1 MLKLLDD
8 YATTSSLDKRLSKKS
23 DLESLGDLIREFAD
37 FKDKLSPLFESKF
50 LLATFIEQ
58 IRKAKMIEMNS
69 KDFNR
74 KIEQI
79 FVAIK
84 DQQKNSKGNLD
95 DLAMRVSQ
103 NETVIE
109 QTRDELLELKLQVKE
124 RQPAPQSK
132 G

>member
-95 DLAMRVSQ
+95 DLAMRVS
-103 NETVIE
+103 
-109 QTRDELLELKLQVKE
+109 
-124 RQPAPQSK
+124 
-132 G
+132 